1 MADPSVQTLRDAF
14 ANAPAGPVV
23 LNDAFFSAVGLTP
36 PAGFTAAIKAAYR
49 LPANAAGL
57 SIEYERSAVTP
68 VANDRFSI
76 PGLVLSFLNAPTAV
90 STLYGSAGT
99 AQTPVLG
106 IDVVP
111 TGWQLADQFP
121 DMSSDNWPF
130 ALLQFDQQR
139 FYFASAPQSFRWPAQ
154 NAVLA
159 MQAGQNLYGLTSV
172 PVLAVPLIQLIA
184 NLPVPATRLLTVGP
198 VVLDKANDETILFTD
213 MNIRAL
219 LTGGNDLR
227 LFFLRVLEPHLG
239 MLIETVE
246 EVEDEDGEPL
256 RDALGETRTV
266 PLQTPFYFFGT
277 RIDVEGANG
286 STLPFDLQVLVST
299 DGSQYRF
306 AIGPGDDKTPIT
318 PAAVLKLMSDGAGGS
333 YFGLVPPVL
342 QQYLASVQLQGFQLG
357 GPLKP
362 QPDWNQLSVL
372 IGSVQGQPIPLFS
385 DPTTQQI
392 FQLDSFS
399 VNWLLAK
406 QGNRLDSSGLIE
418 ADFRLF
424 PEIFRTKDGLPGG
437 LFHIEI
443 DSALNFEGAF
453 TGKASLDDVLRG
465 ITGGA
470 IGLPDGVSIDFS
482 DIFVQVSPS
491 RKAYALGFQV
501 DAFIDVPFVQYTN
514 PVNGMREPLIKV
526 AGLVFDLAAS
536 TPNRSDG
543 QPGKTVYAGSMVGQL
558 IIGPVAAN
566 VSVAYDGTLSTPLW
580 TLQTSLAQPLVLSDL
595 INQFFRAYDLPVF
608 LPGTLTVEALA
619 LEAIIPVATK
629 AMPAAIAGRA
639 RSRSAH
645 GSHERARWRSPVRA
659 LARPARAIGLR
670 ATPAAAPGTKSSYSI
685 STRIRWTFDLTP
697 QIPVDILAEL
707 GLDYDGNRKAGEE
720 FAGSVIG
727 TIDIDLIGPVQI
739 GYRFGAPTSS
749 SGALALP
756 AHDALP
762 QTPLVGLPTNSILWM
777 SWKGFRAEYSF
788 DQQTVSFSLSGWTVG
803 SLITA
808 LVEMI
813 GDPYFTL
820 PAPWDILNSI
830 SLDGFSIVFDLKA
843 GVAHRVSAK
852 YTLPSPISLGFLTI
866 KGLQFLQ
873 VQGKVTLAIDGS
885 TTVPGLNDQPLF
897 NPATGGQ
904 DVKDMP
910 AVPGQGN
917 AYFDLKLLALGQ
929 RIRID
934 GAPAFKSTQE
944 VIKALAAI
952 PPSSGPG
959 MPFDPAQQKP
969 GQPFYD
975 RSSNWLGALHFGVL
989 RIGETR
995 NYAVDFMVVFNDPDL
1010 YGLRLAL
1017 SGDKM
1022 KALAGLAIDIL
1033 YKKITDEI
1041 GCYQIEFTLPSVLRN
1056 LDFGAFS
1063 VTLPMIGLQIYTN
1076 GDFLVDFGFPY
1087 NMDFSRSF
1095 SVQAIV
1101 YGVPVLGSGGFYFGK
1116 LSNATAPNLPKT
1128 TKGTF
1133 NPVIVFGFGAQLG
1146 IGRYIDKGILKAGF
1160 SITVFGIIEG
1170 TIAAWHPYQIGDT
1183 GNPNEVQ
1190 GDYYFRIAGTFG
1202 IIGKLYGSIDFA
1214 IIKADVSLTVTV
1226 YVKIEYESFR
1236 KIPLTLSASVKV
1248 SVSIKIDLGFFSI
1261 RISLSFSATITE
1273 RLTIGSD
1280 REAPWD
1286 GALPGPNGAPALA
1299 QHGSRLL
1306 PLPRTLLEHGV
1317 LGRPIR
1323 LDFSRPLALR
1333 ISRAAA
1339 ADKPQL
1345 EITAL
1350 TQFTVLAPERAGY
1363 AQQEGGLVLLFAM
1376 DAPTVNDGKP
1386 SGATSF
1392 DALCAALLPWL
1403 IESVKPA
1410 PDLLSR
1416 GLPLGDDQAVSRL
1429 LLEGILRAL
1438 SDPAQAPFTSSQLLD
1453 FLAASFTVKVSA
1465 ADKQLSASRRA
1476 ALDAGSTIFPAVPF
1490 LTMTVPDP
1498 DADTGT
1504 RSIRFDEYV
1513 KTSAAYQV
1521 ELRRIFDSIAA
1532 NVDAE
1537 SAAAPKARLA
1547 IEDGTEPMA
1556 ASVFTDY
1563 FILLARQL
1571 VQSAIDVFDDYPYPL
1586 TPAASLQS
1594 IIDWANSLLPGQL
1607 QASPLLRANL
1617 LHPLSPGLKLEIA
1630 DLGYMVQVQDT
1641 LASIAARYADPDVP
1655 TSTNP
1660 AELILSNAAQSN
1672 LIAAGVTIRLTLD
1685 GVERRHTTVIGDD
1698 FTTIAEAFDL
1708 SIEQLAAQTPL
1719 YTWPGLLAASIVMTI
1734 PSVIVGTTDGDTV
1747 SSILDALRVPVESFL
1762 TPANLAL
1769 EGLFKVDPSLRFAV
1783 PGLIV
1788 LPEAALWPALASTGI
1803 PGQTAGTAARYMLHG
1818 MRLPVAPGL
1827 SIPAEGFLYGPPHWA
1842 DRQSAYGVY
1851 QLSGQQFPLAPRS
1864 DVYEIRLAR
1873 PGKDDKGDTGD
1884 RGDNDPYAWFTL
1896 GTGKEL
1902 CFDIVSQTSLLGR
1915 VVDSAR
1921 RNGYKPNIPSLK
1933 AQPETVLTPTRYN
1946 VGNPAPW
1953 FSSDMARLIAVT
1965 RPPTVDLKS
1974 VDDAASGPQVRPL
1987 LFGLSTAL
1995 LAAVEATQA
2004 RLAAGIPGTR
2014 ALLPYLPVLSPSVGV
2029 SDPATSQ
2036 TAYTDFDDYAFATR
2050 IDFRIKQLA
2059 QNADLAPERADA
2071 NDIVPP
2077 GPANPGSPAR
2087 PLAQFAYEIIGPSPA
2102 EAVLLERLLTA
2113 MASEGEDLVS
2123 ALFLLYADVNNGATG
2138 LTSRAD
2144 SEFLSFIV
2152 QSNLS
2157 TETNPPPSARAFS
2170 QALADAP
2177 PTGIANS
2184 PAEFLKLLWELS
2196 TVNSGGTFL
2205 FYQLLKDGSGL
2216 PPALF
2221 DDSGIATLTLVA
2233 TLRRDPER
2241 ARGARIFNAINA
2253 LLTTAPIDPQ
2263 SSVVQLVGVSA
2274 EAPSQ
2279 PLSAASSIASLADF
2293 YGIDI
2298 AGLAL
2303 SNADAPLVIGKQI
2316 PISGLYRQ
2324 LLPTDV
2330 GPGKNPIAALAA
2342 YYSAGATAPVTEAM
2356 ILDFNPGVPVA
2367 ALSVFRIPPFTYAVN
2382 TQGPGARLSSIALYY
2397 AIEVIEVGFAARD
2410 VAGLFDAGKV
2420 SIDPLAFDASPN
2432 LGLTNAALALERE
2445 RGVAPADLPPVPT
2458 QAEIDAYTRAT
2469 LLQLYQLLSARIVP
2483 NAFFQPSENSAPFG
2497 PRDPLPADP
2506 GSSAPANRAR
2516 PRRARFA
2523 AATDDQ
2529 PYLYDQALG
2538 FAAKARINPAP
2549 ANPAPGLPPASA
2561 NPYVGIGTIL
2571 QIGMDWQDLFGNRL
2585 PNPFSL
2591 PQASDSPPFGNL
2603 AMLPTYSDRLMPLDT
2618 WPSTTRGYRYG
2629 GSPGAPVL
2637 KITLKFDPTSYE
2649 PDPAARAH
2657 LGAIREGDVLPIW
2670 QRNAKADLAKFQ
2682 HVYFQLN
2689 QNYDHLGVPGLAGP
2703 AVALSL
2709 INSLLATPEQPLP
2722 DTAREAILGYVDSA
2736 ILYLSARARAV
2747 SAPPPEDVPI
2757 SIAVDLASIVPS
2769 SDIIRL
2775 EVAIR
2780 FTRQSSLVSPALR
2793 ALRGGV
2799 AVSASIPV
2807 DASLP
2812 APPATEAAQD
2822 DAPAYPV
2829 ALKEFALDFEKVFVT
2844 GAWRMRIGTS
2854 SADPGAPSDTRMP
2867 TVWAVRMAAPDS
2879 PAPKGIDFRIGNTP
2893 CYFAPLPIASSL
2905 QTLQVGVLP
2914 YRTGEPYPAGD
2925 PMPTLF
2931 TNVDPNVWLAECLT
2945 AIDDALSASYSTPLF
2960 QLDRLLRLD
2969 DNPTDPEDPRAG
2981 YLYRL
2986 LRYKK
2991 RLAAAIAS
2999 TATPVLDQPPGDLK
3013 AAAVAKLEQ
3022 ALLRRLS
3029 DANTLTC
3036 VAVLPVSNAHYA
3048 PSLPPGVGTP
3058 RLFGQPTGE
3067 IGNDTVK
3074 ANENFALSTAKIPLN
3089 SKPGADASTLAFLV
3103 NSRSA
3108 DTRAYVELALGYELT
3123 HIEHDI
3129 RSVPGIKN
3137 YEQSRWITFLT
3148 GPYRRAISPA
3158 AGERFAIPVA
3168 LRALPVPATVVAQ
3181 SGTPSHPNPEHA
3193 TPGDLKTWDYTFRYL
3208 LHQAAQDSVIADVV
3222 FNQDAGSLRSRPKVD
3237 GSALYAALAQFVAI
3251 YPAVARDLETFL
3263 RPISGTTQ
3271 PDNPD
3276 VAAAAAAMA
3285 ALDSVLSA
3293 VTDAYVDWATPR
3305 LFDTSF
3311 LASSPRVEYTFEIRL
3326 VPEGELETAQVQI
3339 LPQSFKQNGVPGDNF
3354 LPVARVL
3361 IDSDNYAPDLVS
3373 YDPRTGAAVWR
3384 YLLRSDALDP
3394 NLPPVLPYE
3403 AARLDAAR
3411 SVVFQGLDLF
3421 ALQNGWASV
3430 RVTRNRHLAP
3440 DPLVR
3445 TTPDFEFTTVAARFA
3460 DAIVP
3465 LLHFDAYAL
3474 DEQATAPAP
3483 VANWLRSFFTGLLTP
3498 APGIAFSEPV
3508 LINIETRYAYRL
3520 VPGSQASDVPPT
3532 VLPVSLLAPTSTE
3545 GAVDP
3550 AFITAVGAFAQNW
3563 FDVQAPIRDASAGFS
3578 FGLTVFSGTGSGRLP
3593 LMKIASLGLAAKN
3606 IASG

>member
-1 MADPSVQTLRDAF
+1 MPDSSVQTLRDAF

-23 LNDAFFSAVGLTP
+23 LNDAFFRAAGLTP
-36 PAGFTAAIKAAYR
+36 PAGFTDAIKAAYR
-49 LPANAAGL
+49 LPASAAGL

-68 VANDRFSI
+68 AANDRFSI

-99 AQTPVLG
+99 PQTPVLG

-111 TGWQLADQFP
+111 TGWQLSDQFP
-121 DMSSDNWPF
+121 DMSSANWPF

-139 FYFASAPQSFRWPAQ
+139 FYFASAPQSFQWSAQ

-198 VVLDKANDETILFTD
+198 VVLDKANDATILFTD

-219 LTGGNDLR
+219 LPGGNDLR
-227 LFFLRVLEPHLG
+227 LFFLRVLDPHLG

-256 RDALGETRTV
+256 RDAAGEPKTV
-266 PLQTPFYFFGT
+266 PQQTPLYFFGT

-385 DPTTQQI
+385 DPTTQQV

-406 QGNRLDSSGLIE
+406 QGSRLASSGLIE

-491 RKAYALGFQV
+491 RKAYSLGFQV

-514 PVNGMREPLIKV
+514 PVNGIREPLIQV

-543 QPGKTVYAGSMVGQL
+543 QPGNTVYAGSMVGQL

-566 VSVAYDGTLSTPLW
+566 VSVAYDGTLPTPLW

-595 INQFFRAYDLPVF
+595 INQFFRAYDLPSF

-619 LEAIIPVATK
+619 LEATIPVASK
-629 AMPAAIAGRA
+629 SMPAALSGRA

-645 GSHERARWRSPVRA
+645 GSHERTRWRSPVRP

-670 ATPAAAPGTKSSYSI
+670 AAPAASPGTKSSYSI
-685 STRIRWTFDLTP
+685 STRIRWTFELTP

-707 GLDYDGNRKAGEE
+707 GLDYDGNRRPGEE

-727 TIDIDLIGPVQI
+727 TIDIDFIGPVQI
-739 GYRFGAPTSS
+739 GYRFGAPTTS
-749 SGALALP
+749 SGMLALP
-756 AHDALP
+756 APGTLP
-762 QTPLVGLPTNSILWM
+762 HEPAAGLPTNSILWM

-830 SLDGFSIVFDLKA
+830 SLNGFSIVFDLKT
-843 GVAHRVSAK
+843 GVTHRVSAK

-873 VQGKVTLAIDGS
+873 VDGKVTLAIDGS
-885 TTVPGLNDQPLF
+885 TTVPGLNNKPLF
-897 NPATGGQ
+897 NPAAGGQ
-904 DVKDMP
+904 DVKNMP

-929 RIRID
+929 RIKIS
-934 GAPAFKSTQE
+934 GAPTFKSTQE

-969 GQPFYD
+969 GQPYYD

-995 NYAVDFMVVFNDPDL
+995 NYAIDLMVVFNDPDL

-1017 SGDKM
+1017 NGDKV
-1022 KALAGLAIDIL
+1022 KALAGLAIDVL

-1063 VTLPMIGLQIYTN
+1063 VTLPVIGLQIYTN

-1095 SVQAIV
+1095 TVQAII

-1170 TIAAWHPYQIGDT
+1170 TLAAWHPYQIGNS

-1202 IIGKLYGSIDFA
+1202 IIGKLYGSVDFA
-1214 IIKADVSLTVTV
+1214 IIKADVSLTVVV

-1248 SVSIKIDLGFFSI
+1248 SVSIKIDLGLLSI

-1273 RLTIGSD
+1273 QLTIGSD
-1280 REAPWD
+1280 RVAPWD
-1286 GALPGPNGAPALA
+1286 EALPGSSRALGHA
-1299 QHGSRLL
+1299 LQDSRVL
-1306 PLPRTLLEHGV
+1306 PLPRTLFEHGIF
-1317 LGRPIR
+1317 GRPLR
-1323 LDFSRPLALR
+1323 LDFSQPQRLR
-1333 ISRAAA
+1333 KPRADEAG
-1339 ADKPQL
+1339 KPEL

-1350 TQFTVLAPERAGY
+1350 TQFTVLAPEGANY

-1376 DAPTVNDGKP
+1376 DAPTVNAGNP
-1386 SGATSF
+1386 GRSTSF
-1392 DALCAALLPWL
+1392 GALCAALLPWL
-1403 IESVKPA
+1403 IESVQPA
-1410 PDLLSR
+1410 PELLSR
-1416 GLPLGDDQAVSRL
+1416 GLPLGNDQAVSRL

-1438 SDPAQAPFTSSQLLD
+1438 SDPAQAPFTAEQVLD

-1465 ADKQLSASRRA
+1465 ADAQLCPDRRA

-1490 LTMTVPDP
+1490 LALTVPDP
-1498 DADTGT
+1498 NADSGT
-1504 RSIRFDEYV
+1504 TTIHLDNYV
-1513 KTSAAYQV
+1513 SATAEYQV
-1521 ELRRIFDSIAA
+1521 ELRKIFNSVAA

-1537 SAAAPKARLA
+1537 TAAPSNSRLTTA
-1547 IEDGTEPMA
+1547 DGTEPMA

-1571 VQSAIDVFDDYPYPL
+1571 VQSAIDAFDDYPYPL
-1586 TPAASLQS
+1586 TPTTSLQS
-1594 IIDWANSLLPGQL
+1594 VLDWANSLLDGQL
-1607 QASPLLRANL
+1607 RADPLLRANL
-1617 LHPLSPGLKLEIA
+1617 LHPLNAGLKLEIA
-1630 DLGYMVQVQDT
+1630 DLSYMVQVQDT
-1641 LASIAARYADPDVP
+1641 LASIASRYADPAVP

-1660 AELILSNAAQSN
+1660 AELILSNATQSN
-1672 LIAAGVTIRLTLD
+1672 LIAPGVTIRLD
-1685 GVERRHTTVIGDD
+1685 IGGVEERHTTVIGDD
-1698 FTTIAEAFDL
+1698 FTRIAQAFDL
-1708 SIEQLAAQTPL
+1708 SIEQLAAQTAL

-1734 PSVIVGTTDGDTV
+1734 PKVIVSTAAGDTV

-1769 EGLFKVDPSLRFAV
+1769 EGLFKVDPSLRFAL

-1788 LPEAALWPALASTGI
+1788 LPEAALWPALVSTGI

-1818 MRLPVAPGL
+1818 MRLPVVQGL
-1827 SIPAEGFLYGPPHWA
+1827 TIPAEGFLYGPPHWA

-1873 PGKDDKGDTGD
+1873 PGKDDKSNTVDK
-1884 RGDNDPYAWFTL
+1884 DPYAWFTL

-1902 CFDIVSQTSLLGR
+1902 CFDIVSQTSLLGK

-1921 RNGYKPNIPSLK
+1921 RNGYKPKIPSLR

-1946 VGNPAPW
+1946 VANPAPW
-1953 FSSDMARLIAVT
+1953 FSSDMVRLIAVT
-1965 RPPTVDLKS
+1965 RPPTASLES
-1974 VDDAASGPQVRPL
+1974 VNEAAAGPQVRPL
-1987 LFGLSTAL
+1987 LFGLSSAL
-1995 LAAVEATQA
+1995 LTSVEAKQA
-2004 RLAAGIPGTR
+2004 RLATEISTTR
-2014 ALLPYLPVLSPSVGV
+2014 ALTPYLPVLSPSVGV

-2036 TAYTDFDDYAFATR
+2036 TTYSDIDDYAFATR

-2059 QNADLAPERADA
+2059 QAADLAPERADA
-2071 NDIVPP
+2071 NGIVPP

-2087 PLAQFAYEIIGPSPA
+2087 PLAQFAYEIIGPNPA

-2123 ALFLLYADVNNGATG
+2123 ALFLLYADVNNGAAG

-2157 TETNPPPSARAFS
+2157 TETNPLPSAGLRS
-2170 QALADAP
+2170 LVADDTP

-2184 PAEFLKLLWELS
+2184 PAEFIKLLWELS

-2216 PPALF
+2216 PPSLF
-2221 DDSGIATLTLVA
+2221 DDTGIATLTLVV
-2233 TLRRDPER
+2233 TLRRD
-2241 ARGARIFNAINA
+2241 ATLAKGTRIFNAVNA
-2253 LLTTAPIDPQ
+2253 LLSTAPIDPQ
-2263 SSVVQLVGVSA
+2263 ASVVQLVGVSA

-2279 PLSAASSIASLADF
+2279 ALPATSSIASIADF

-2298 AGLAL
+2298 AGLAI
-2303 SNADAPLVIGKQI
+2303 SNADVPLAIGKRI

-2324 LLPTDV
+2324 LQPADV

-2342 YYSAGATAPVTEAM
+2342 YYSVGATAPLTEAA
-2356 ILDFNPGVPVA
+2356 ILAFNPGVPVE
-2367 ALSVFRIPPFTYAVN
+2367 ALSVFRIPPFIYAVN
-2382 TQGPGARLSSIALYY
+2382 AQGPGSRLSSIALYY
-2397 AIEVIEVGFAARD
+2397 AIEVIEVGFAARE
-2410 VAGLFDAGKV
+2410 VSGLFNASTV
-2420 SIDPLAFDASPN
+2420 RIDPVAFDATPN
-2432 LGLTNAALALERE
+2432 LGLTNAALELERE
-2445 RGVAPADLPPVPT
+2445 RGAAPADLPSMPT

-2469 LLQLYQLLSARIVP
+2469 LLQLYQLLSARIVASP
-2483 NAFFQPSENSAPFG
+2483 FFNLSHNSAPFG
-2497 PRDPLPADP
+2497 PKDPPAA
-2506 GSSAPANRAR
+2506 GAPASSPANAAR
-2516 PRRARFA
+2516 PRRAVFEA
-2523 AATDDQ
+2523 AAEDQ
-2529 PYLYDQALG
+2529 PYLYNQALG
-2538 FAAKARINPAP
+2538 FAAAALINPAP

-2561 NPYVGIGTIL
+2561 NPYIGIGTIL

-2585 PNPFSL
+2585 PNPFSQ
-2591 PQASDSPPFGNL
+2591 PQASEPPPFGNL
-2603 AMLPTYSDRLMPLDT
+2603 PMLPTYSDRLMPLDT

-2629 GSPGAPVL
+2629 GSPGAPEL
-2637 KITLKFDPTSYE
+2637 KITLKFDPTAYE
-2649 PDPAARAH
+2649 PDPDSRAH
-2657 LGAIREGDVLPIW
+2657 LSAVREGDVLPVW
-2670 QRNAKADLAKFQ
+2670 QRNAAADLAKFER
-2682 HVYFQLN
+2682 VYFQLN
-2689 QNYDHLGVPGLAGP
+2689 QNYDGLGVPGLAGR
-2703 AVALSL
+2703 AVTLTL
-2709 INSLLATPEQPLP
+2709 INSLLATPEQALP
-2722 DTAREAILGYVDSA
+2722 EPAREALLGYVNSA

-2747 SAPPPEDVPI
+2747 NAPAPAEVPI
-2757 SIAVDLASIVPS
+2757 SIPVDLASITPAV
-2769 SDIIRL
+2769 DIIQL
-2775 EVAIR
+2775 ELAIR
-2780 FTRQSSLVSPALR
+2780 FTRQAALVSPALR
-2793 ALRGGV
+2793 ALRDGF

-2812 APPATEAAQD
+2812 APPSTQAVSD

-2829 ALKEFALDFEKVFVT
+2829 ALTEFALEFEKAFVT
-2844 GAWRMRIGTS
+2844 SAWRMRVGTS
-2854 SADPGAPSDTRMP
+2854 SSDPSAPNNTRTP
-2867 TVWAVRMAAPDS
+2867 TVWAVRMAAAES
-2879 PAPKGIDFRIGNTP
+2879 PAPEGIDFRIGNTP

-2914 YRTGEPYPAGD
+2914 YRTGESYPAGE
-2925 PMPTLF
+2925 PVPTLF

-2960 QLDRLLRLD
+2960 QLDRLLQLD
-2969 DNPTDPEDPRAG
+2969 DNPPHPDDPRAG

-2986 LRYKK
+2986 LRNKK

-2999 TATPVLDQPPGDLK
+2999 TATPVLQQASDDLK
-3013 AAAVAKLEQ
+3013 PAAVAKLEQ

-3036 VAVLPVSNAHYA
+3036 VAVLPVSKAHYA
-3048 PSLPPGVGTP
+3048 PSLPPGIGAP
-3058 RLFGQPTGE
+3058 RLFGQPTGAL
-3067 IGNDTVK
+3067 GGAALNAND
-3074 ANENFALSTAKIPLN
+3074 NFSLSTAKIPLTN
-3089 SKPGADASTLAFLV
+3089 KAGADASTLAILV
-3103 NSRSA
+3103 NSRS
-3108 DTRAYVELALGYELT
+3108 TETQAYVELALGYDLT

-3129 RSVPGIKN
+3129 RNVPGIEN

-3148 GPYRRAISPA
+3148 GPYHTAISPA
-3158 AGERFAIPVA
+3158 VGDRFAIPVA

-3181 SGTPSHPNPEHA
+3181 SGTPSHPDPRQA
-3193 TPGDLKTWDYTFRYL
+3193 MPGELKTWDYTFSYL
-3208 LHQAAQDSVIADVV
+3208 LQQAAQDSVIAEVV
-3222 FNQDAGSLRSRPKVD
+3222 FNQDAGSLRAAATAAD
-3237 GSALYAALAQFVAI
+3237 GSALYAALAQFAAI

-3263 RPISGTTQ
+3263 RPISGTTL

-3276 VAAAAAAMA
+3276 VAPAAAAIA
-3285 ALDSVLSA
+3285 ALDRVVSA
-3293 VTDAYVDWATPR
+3293 VTDAYVAWAQAR
-3305 LFDTSF
+3305 LVATKALATS
-3311 LASSPRVEYTFEIRL
+3311 PKVEYTFEIEL
-3326 VPEGELETAQVQI
+3326 VRDGDSDAALVRI
-3339 LPQSFKQNGVPGDNF
+3339 SPQSFKQDGVSSDNF
-3354 LPVARVL
+3354 LPLAKVL
-3361 IDSDNYAPDLVS
+3361 IDQESYVPDLVS
-3373 YDPRTGAAVWR
+3373 SDHRTGAALWR
-3384 YLLRSDALDP
+3384 YLLRHDAHDL
-3394 NLPPVLPYE
+3394 NLPPALPYE
-3403 AARLDAAR
+3403 TARLDARR
-3411 SVVFQGLDLF
+3411 SVAFQGLDLF

-3430 RVTRNRHLAP
+3430 RVARNRHLAP
-3440 DPLVR
+3440 DSMVK
-3445 TTPDFEFTTVAARFA
+3445 TTPDFQFTTAAARFA

-3465 LLHFDAYAL
+3465 LLSIESYPL
-3474 DEQATAPAP
+3474 DPQATAPAP
-3483 VANWLRSFFTGLLTP
+3483 VANWLRTFFTGLLTP
-3498 APGIAFSEPV
+3498 APGITLSEPV
-3508 LINIETRYAYRL
+3508 LINIETRYAYSL
-3520 VPGSQASDVPPT
+3520 VPGGQASGVPVT
-3532 VLPVSLLAPTSTE
+3532 VVPISLLAPTSTE

-3550 AFITAVGAFAQNW
+3550 GFITAVGAFAQEW
-3563 FDVQAPIRDASAGFS
+3563 FDVQAPISDTSAGFS
-3578 FGLTVFSGTGSGRLP
+3578 FGLTVFSGTGTDRLP
-3593 LMKIASLGLAAKN
+3593 LLKVASMGLSAKN
-3606 IASG
+3606 VQQR